1 LAAGKLEHRAGRFL
15 RPVPY
20 HLEKGRKMK
29 TQKILI
35 VEDDV
40 FSRGAMERI
49 LESHNYETSS
59 CATAEEAVI
68 KLQEESF
75 GILITDLHLGDM
87 DGLELIK
94 EAGRIYSEIST
105 ILVTGLVSDEIR
117 LRAKEEGVNGF
128 FPKPIE
134 WGELIGLLDVLT
146 KTARDRN
153 QNIQRND
160 GKARYPSLQRGIFS
174 ALMLF
179 LLILSIT
186 HISEAQEPFP
196 KLNRPNLRMNS
207 QGMPMK
213 PPALDLTEEQAKAL
227 DSLRR
232 TYMAEAMPTRME
244 LFALRIELR
253 HLLSDPNVQ
262 PQILFDQQR
271 KISALQAKLE
281 ELSLS
286 YQVKARSIFTKEQF
300 ERLPMDW
307 LLGMDTGYETRMGV
321 GRGPRREP
329 RW

>member
-1 LAAGKLEHRAGRFL
+1 
-15 RPVPY
+15 
-20 HLEKGRKMK
+20 MK

-40 FSRGAMERI
+40 FSRGAMEKI
-49 LESHNYETSS
+49 LESHNYVTSS

-75 GILITDLHLGDM
+75 GILITDLQMAGM
-87 DGLELIK
+87 DGLGLIK
-94 EAGRIYSEIST
+94 EARRIYPEIST
-105 ILVTGLVSDEIR
+105 ILVTGFPSDEIE
-117 LRAKEEGVNGF
+117 LKAKEEGVNGF

-134 WGELIGLLDVLT
+134 WDELVGFLDPLPRTEREQNQNV
-146 KTARDRN
+146 DRN
-153 QNIQRND
+153 
-160 GKARYPSLQRGIFS
+160 KEKERYSSFQQK
-174 ALMLF
+174 LF
-179 LLILSIT
+179 ITLILSLLALFGIR
-186 HISEAQEPFP
+186 ISEAQEAFP
-196 KLNRPNLRMNS
+196 KLNRPNFKMDS

-213 PPALDLTEEQAKAL
+213 PPASDLTEEQAKAL
-227 DSLRR
+227 DSLCHS
-232 TYMAEAMPTRME
+232 YMAEARPIRTE

-253 HLLSDPNVQ
+253 HLLSDPNVR
-262 PQILFDQQR
+262 PQILFDRQR

-286 YQVKARSIFTKEQF
+286 YQVKARPIFTKEQL

-321 GRGPRREP
+321 GRGPRRER

>member
-1 LAAGKLEHRAGRFL
+1 
-15 RPVPY
+15 
-20 HLEKGRKMK
+20 MK

-40 FSRGAMERI
+40 FSRGAMEKI

-75 GILITDLHLGDM
+75 GILITDLQMAGM

-94 EAGRIYSEIST
+94 EARRIYPEIPT
-105 ILVTGLVSDEIR
+105 ILVTGLASDEIR
-117 LRAKEEGVNGF
+117 LKAKEEGVNGF

-134 WGELIGLLDVLT
+134 WGELIALLDVLT
-146 KTARDRN
+146 RTGRGRN
-153 QNIQRND
+153 QNTQRNN
-160 GKARYPSLQRGIFS
+160 GKGRYPSLQRGIFFT
-174 ALMLF
+174 LMLF
-179 LLILSIT
+179 LLTFCIIR
-186 HISEAQEPFP
+186 ISEAQEAFP
-196 KLNRPNLRMNS
+196 KLNRPNLRMDS

-213 PPALDLTEEQAKAL
+213 PPASDLTGDQAKAL

-232 TYMAEAMPTRME
+232 SYMAEAMPIRTE

-253 HLLSDPNVQ
+253 HLLLDPNVR
-262 PQILFDQQR
+262 PQILFDRQR
-271 KISALQAKLE
+271 NISALQARLE

-286 YQVKARSIFTKEQF
+286 YQVQAKSIFTKEQL
-300 ERLPMDW
+300 ERLPQDCFLEM
-307 LLGMDTGYETRMGV
+307 GIGYGTEAGI
-321 GRGPRREP
+321 GRGPRRGA

>member
-1 LAAGKLEHRAGRFL
+1 
-15 RPVPY
+15 
-20 HLEKGRKMK
+20 MK
-29 TQKILI
+29 RIKILI

-40 FSRGAMERI
+40 FSKEAMEKL

-75 GILITDLHLGDM
+75 GILITDLQMAGM

-94 EAGRIYSEIST
+94 EARRIYPEIPT
-105 ILVTGLVSDEIR
+105 ILVTGLASDEIR
-117 LRAKEEGVNGF
+117 LKAKEEGVNGF

-146 KTARDRN
+146 RTGRGRN
-153 QNIQRND
+153 QNIQRNN
-160 GKARYPSLQRGIFS
+160 GKARYPSLQRGIFF

-179 LLILSIT
+179 LLTFCIVR
-186 HISEAQEPFP
+186 ISEAQEAFP
-196 KLNRPNLRMNS
+196 KLNRPNLRMDS

-232 TYMAEAMPTRME
+232 TYMAEAIPIRTE

-253 HLLSDPNVQ
+253 HLLSGPNVQ
-262 PQILFDQQR
+262 PQILFDRQR
-271 KISALQAKLE
+271 KISALQARLE

-286 YQVKARSIFTKEQF
+286 YQIKARSIFTKEQL
-300 ERLPMDW
+300 EQLPQDCF
-307 LLGMDTGYETRMGV
+307 LEVGIGYGTGAGI
-321 GRGPRREP
+321 GRGHAYKDGALRFKD
-329 RW
+329 